1 MKLERLPRFRLAEF
15 PTPIHHLETLSKA
28 YNGPEIYMKRDD
40 LTSLG
45 MGGNKTRKLEFL
57 IGEALEQGKD
67 TLVTAGGLQS
77 NHCRLT
83 AAAARK
89 AGFKCHLI
97 LNGTKPSEISVSTP
111 DAIYFRYNAKTAERL
126 NRTIPPELVAI
137 AKEVYR

>member
-1 MKLERLPRFRLAEF
+1 MKLESLPRFRLAEF

-67 TLVTAGGLQS
+67 TLVTAGGLCS
-77 NHCRLT
+77 LTT
-83 AAAARK
+83 AA
-89 AGFKCHLI
+89 
-97 LNGTKPSEISVSTP
+97 
-111 DAIYFRYNAKTAERL
+111 
-126 NRTIPPELVAI
+126 
-137 AKEVYR
+137 